1 MATRRKISAGAA
13 RAREREQALAAAAGV
28 ALPKRV
34 DVAVIG
40 GGASGLAC
48 AITAAEAGASVVVLE
63 RDLACGRTILA
74 TGNGR
79 CNFANAELDPA
90 HYRNPEFVS
99 AVMGDPAAAL
109 EGILGFFAGCGLVWA
124 EEEGRLYPRSRQA
137 ASVRNVLLARAAR
150 TGVALSPAREV
161 TSLKRRGA
169 SWGVRFDQAWDGC
182 SSSLD
187 ADAVV
192 VASGGG
198 SALVR
203 GLGVSVAGES
213 PVLCALAAVGP
224 VSSLLDALDGR
235 RARCVASLTRG
246 GRVVF
251 REAGEVLFR
260 PYGLSG
266 IVSFDLS
273 RRARP
278 GDMVELDLAP
288 DVDAWEVDTLVANH
302 PGEATALD
310 GILDPVIAAEL
321 IVLAGGPG
329 ADGLAW
335 RVAPLVKG
343 LPFRVTGLA
352 DEAHAQVTRGGI
364 DVSALSADTLAIAGA
379 PGLFACGEAIDVDAD
394 CGGFNLAWA
403 WSSGL
408 RVGAAAAEAGIATR
422 PSVGEAEK
430 GVDAAVL
437 AAGSRVSRSSG
448 SNTKGSSAC

>member
-1 MATRRKISAGAA
+1 M
-13 RAREREQALAAAAGV
+13 
-28 ALPKRV
+28 
-34 DVAVIG
+34 
-40 GGASGLAC
+40 
-48 AITAAEAGASVVVLE
+48 
-63 RDLACGRTILA
+63 
-74 TGNGR
+74 
-79 CNFANAELDPA
+79 
-90 HYRNPEFVS
+90 
-99 AVMGDPAAAL
+99 
-109 EGILGFFAGCGLVWA
+109 
-124 EEEGRLYPRSRQA
+124 
-137 ASVRNVLLARAAR
+137 
-150 TGVALSPAREV
+150 
-161 TSLKRRGA
+161 
-169 SWGVRFDQAWDGC
+169 
-182 SSSLD
+182 
-187 ADAVV
+187 
-192 VASGGG
+192 
-198 SALVR
+198 
-203 GLGVSVAGES
+203 
-213 PVLCALAAVGP
+213 
-224 VSSLLDALDGR
+224 
-235 RARCVASLTRG
+235 
-246 GRVVF
+246 F

-288 DVDAWEVDTLVANH
+288 DVGAWEVDTLVASH
-302 PGEATALD
+302 SGEATALD

-321 IVLAGGPG
+321 IALAGGPG

-408 RVGAAAAEAGIATR
+408 RVGAAAAEAGIAAR

-430 GVDAAVL
+430 GINAVVP
-437 AAGSRVSRSSG
+437 AGSRASRSS
-448 SNTKGSSAC
+448 SSKAKGSSAC

>member
-1 MATRRKISAGAA
+1 MATRRKTSAGAA

-28 ALPKRV
+28 ALPKRA
-34 DVAVIG
+34 DVTVIG

-90 HYRNPEFVS
+90 RYRNPEFVS

-150 TGVALSPAREV
+150 AGVTFAPAREV
-161 TSLKRRGA
+161 TSLKHHTA
-169 SWGVRFDQAWDGC
+169 SWRVRFDQAWDGC
-182 SSSLD
+182 SASFD
-187 ADAVV
+187 AGAVV

-203 GLGVSVAGES
+203 GLGVSVADES

-224 VSSLLDALDGR
+224 APSLLDALDGR

-273 RRARP
+273 RRAHL

-288 DVDAWEVDTLVANH
+288 DVGAWEVDTLVASH
-302 PGEATALD
+302 SGEATALD

-321 IVLAGGPG
+321 IALAGGPG

-364 DVSALSADTLAIAGA
+364 DISALSADTLAIAGA
-379 PGLFACGEAIDVDAD
+379 SGLFACGEAIDVDAD

-408 RVGAAAAEAGIATR
+408 RVGDAAAEAGIAVR

-430 GVDAAVL
+430 GIDAVVP
-437 AAGSRVSRSSG
+437 AGSRASRSS
-448 SNTKGSSAC
+448 SSKAKGSSAC

>member
-1 MATRRKISAGAA
+1 MATRRKTSAGAA

-28 ALPKRV
+28 ALPKRA

-90 HYRNPEFVS
+90 RYRNPEFVS
-99 AVMGDPAAAL
+99 VVMGKPAAAL
-109 EGILGFFAGCGLVWA
+109 EDILGFFAGCGLVWA

-150 TGVALSPAREV
+150 AGVTFAPAREV
-161 TSLKRRGA
+161 TSLRRRGT
-169 SWGVRFDQAWDGC
+169 SWGIHFDQAWDGC
-182 SSSLD
+182 SSSFD
-187 ADAVV
+187 AGAVV

-203 GLGVSVAGES
+203 GLGVSVADES

-224 VSSLLDALDGR
+224 APSLLDALDGR

-288 DVDAWEVDTLVANH
+288 DVGAWEVDTLVASH
-302 PGEATALD
+302 SGEATALD

-321 IVLAGGPG
+321 IALAGGPG

-335 RVAPLVKG
+335 RAAPLVKG

-364 DVSALSADTLAIAGA
+364 DVSALSADTLAITGA
-379 PGLFACGEAIDVDAD
+379 SGLFACGEAIDVDAD

-408 RVGAAAAEAGIATR
+408 RAGAAAAEAGIAAR

-430 GVDAAVL
+430 GINAVVP
-437 AAGSRVSRSSG
+437 AGSRASRSS
-448 SNTKGSSAC
+448 SSKAKGSSAC